1 MSFLIILAALVFLM
15 LVHKL
20 EYLLNARIQG
30 QQIGAQAWELL
41 IVLFAAEALFGVTGM
56 VLAPVLY
63 AFFKAE
69 LRRVGWLS

>member
-1 MSFLIILAALVFLM
+1 MI
-15 LVHKL
+15 VHKL

-41 IVLFAAEALFGVTGM
+41 IVLFAFEALFGVTGM

-63 AFFKAE
+63 AFFKGE
-69 LRRVGWLS
+69 LRRVGWLE